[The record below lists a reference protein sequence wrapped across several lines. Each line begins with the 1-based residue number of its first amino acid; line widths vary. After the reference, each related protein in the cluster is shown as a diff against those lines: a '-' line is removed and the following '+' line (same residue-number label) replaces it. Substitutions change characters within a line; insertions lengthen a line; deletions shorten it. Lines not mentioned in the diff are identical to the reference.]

1 MSEEGAGGCKCD
13 TDGRGGIAMILL
25 IDNYDSFSYNLYQLI
40 GSMNPDI
47 QMIRNDTAS
56 VEEILSMKPEAIVLS
71 PGPGR
76 PEHAGV
82 CEKLILTVEERNLR
96 IPMMGVCLGH
106 QAIYDAYGGT
116 IGYAKELMH
125 GKRKKIRKVGESVI
139 FQGLEEEFYAAR
151 YHSLVAER
159 ETLPDCLEI
168 TAVSEDGEIMAVEH
182 KEKPIYGLQFHP
194 ESVMTEDGEKMMK
207 NFLEKEGFI

>member
-1 MSEEGAGGCKCD
+1 
-13 TDGRGGIAMILL
+13 MILL
-25 IDNYDSFSYNLYQLI
+25 IDNYDSFSYNLYQLL

-82 CEKLILTVEERNLR
+82 CEKLILTVEESNLR
-96 IPMMGVCLGH
+96 SPTMGVCLGH

-116 IGYAKELMH
+116 IGYAKELMY
-125 GKRKKIRKVGESVI
+125 GKRKKIRKVG
-139 FQGLEEEFYAAR
+139 
-151 YHSLVAER
+151 
-159 ETLPDCLEI
+159 
-168 TAVSEDGEIMAVEH
+168 
-182 KEKPIYGLQFHP
+182 
-194 ESVMTEDGEKMMK
+194 
-207 NFLEKEGFI
+207 

>member
-1 MSEEGAGGCKCD
+1 
-13 TDGRGGIAMILL
+13 
-25 IDNYDSFSYNLYQLI
+25 
-40 GSMNPDI
+40 
-47 QMIRNDTAS
+47 
-56 VEEILSMKPEAIVLS
+56 
-71 PGPGR
+71 
-76 PEHAGV
+76 
-82 CEKLILTVEERNLR
+82 
-96 IPMMGVCLGH
+96 
-106 QAIYDAYGGT
+106 
-116 IGYAKELMH
+116 MH

-207 NFLEKEGFI
+207 NFLEKEGLI